1 VGFGRS
7 VVACVGEAVGD
18 AADADA
24 VSDAEGDADGVTTD
38 PLGVHAD
45 RTQSAAISRILIRG
59 SELSR

>member
-1 VGFGRS
+1 VGFGRR
-7 VVACVGEAVGD
+7 VVVCVGEAVAATD
-18 AADADA
+18 AEAA
-24 VSDAEGDADGVTTD
+24 SDAEGDADGVTTD